1 MSVFWLQH
9 SQFCSF
15 SHHSAIRSKF
25 QNNIVHC
32 SSEISCNPGF
42 TYGEL
47 PHDLFLL
54 KIHYIRGHSQHSI
67 RTTMMTLLSFFFLY
81 SFVSKKLAD
90 FGLRKVHLWVLSHEL
105 LQNILLLL
113 FVSSW
118 QAHGFLSL
126 IILHR
131 SIQRANQITFLLQ
144 VLLELTS
151 ATDVKSYR
159 MLSQCAKYTWLI
171 RSMAVSHNK
180 DWIMVFTTTA
190 LVLQKHLDTQCAKT
204 TYSSQCPSNYLYG
217 TKNLVS
223 S

>member
-67 RTTMMTLLSFFFLY
+67 RTTMMILLSFFFLY
-81 SFVSKKLAD
+81 SIVSKKLAD
-90 FGLRKVHLWVLSHEL
+90 FGLRKVHLWVL
-105 LQNILLLL
+105 
-113 FVSSW
+113 
-118 QAHGFLSL
+118 
-126 IILHR
+126 
-131 SIQRANQITFLLQ
+131 QITAIHKKLATSPLAPNLQRTLGKFLP
-144 VLLELTS
+144 EL
-151 ATDVKSYR
+151 ANR
-159 MLSQCAKYTWLI
+159 TWHSFESRHYLI
-171 RSMAVSHNK
+171 
-180 DWIMVFTTTA
+180 D
-190 LVLQKHLDTQCAKT
+190 
-204 TYSSQCPSNYLYG
+204 
-217 TKNLVS
+217 
-223 S
+223 